1 MRANPGDWERTH
13 SEPRTLDST
22 VWTTSWDDTRRA
34 EECFHA
40 VGGRPIPHLQA
51 AAPPCLQSVGGL
63 ATISPPDMVMLFDA
77 ARSPPLAPT
86 TSSRLPD
93 QYPRFLKGKQHR
105 YRGRTKLY
113 EEPMACVVST
123 GLQHL
128 APMLSL
134 LNRRRSPDG
143 SCAPSPAQLGD
154 PGRGGGHQKSSTWHP
169 PLARLRLHRRKDSQ
183 RFPRLEGRNLA
194 PFPSRR
200 LPQGPSGSRG
210 ARDDGSC
217 LAIG

>member
-1 MRANPGDWERTH
+1 
-13 SEPRTLDST
+13 
-22 VWTTSWDDTRRA
+22 
-34 EECFHA
+34 
-40 VGGRPIPHLQA
+40 
-51 AAPPCLQSVGGL
+51 
-63 ATISPPDMVMLFDA
+63 MLFDA

-86 TSSRLPD
+86 TSSRPPD
-93 QYPRFLKGKQHR
+93 QYPKFLKGKQHR

-134 LNRRRSPDG
+134 LTRRRSPDG
-143 SCAPSPAQLGD
+143 SSAPSPAQLGN
-154 PGRGGGHQKSSTWHP
+154 PGRGVGHQKSSTRHL
-169 PLARLRLHRRKDSQ
+169 PLARLRLQRRKDSQ
-183 RFPRLEGRNLA
+183 IFPRLEGRNLA
-194 PFPSRR
+194 PFASRRLRR